1 MLLAVSL
8 LLLMYIFPLHGP
20 LLKYPCRMKYW
31 CPPPPPSG
39 IKIQLLLER
48 VKDHSPLYGARGC
61 TNGKTK
67 RRKEVRP
74 RGKIMGK
81 EDQREITSRD
91 TLLENA
97 LQILNFYVKLAC
109 TSNEGL

>member
-1 MLLAVSL
+1 MA
-8 LLLMYIFPLHGP
+8 
-20 LLKYPCRMKYW
+20 K
-31 CPPPPPSG
+31 
-39 IKIQLLLER
+39 Q
-48 VKDHSPLYGARGC
+48 KDE
-61 TNGKTK
+61 
-67 RRKEVRP
+67 KEVRP